1 MICIRY
7 LKFYHIILLCTCQW
21 EKKVGKSF
29 DIVWWVINFKIQLE
43 CKWKYYPSIHIY
55 YTVFYVPIKVCTLY
69 LPMSGTVIIINF
81 NVYLLKQDTSRLKSE
96 NLEIFIHTYYACILI
111 KHIFKIIIN

>member
-1 MICIRY
+1 M
-7 LKFYHIILLCTCQW
+7 KILSLD
-21 EKKVGKSF
+21 SY
-29 DIVWWVINFKIQLE
+29 IL
-43 CKWKYYPSIHIY
+43 YS
-55 YTVFYVPIKVCTLY
+55 FYVPIKVCTLY

-111 KHIFKIIIN
+111 KHF